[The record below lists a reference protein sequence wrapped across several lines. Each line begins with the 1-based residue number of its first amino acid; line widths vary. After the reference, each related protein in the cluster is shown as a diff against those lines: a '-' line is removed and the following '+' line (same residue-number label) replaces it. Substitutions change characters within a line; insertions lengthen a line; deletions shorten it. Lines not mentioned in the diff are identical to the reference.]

1 MEIFRNIQSFRSW
14 RKKKYGKI
22 GFCPTMGALH
32 EGHVSL
38 IKKSKK
44 YCDYTIVSIFINP
57 LQFNDIDDLKNY
69 PSNTENDLKIIEDYE
84 VDAVFL
90 PSDNIMYSK
99 DSSTYVEEVRLSKN
113 MESESRPKHFIGV
126 TTVVAKLFNIT
137 QPTHAFFGEKDAHQL
152 RIIKKM
158 VKDLNYNIKII
169 PCRTIRETSGLAMSS
184 RNNNLT
190 TKDRDKAKIIK
201 QSLDL
206 AKIALDNG
214 ERSVDNIKKIIKFK
228 IKSEPNMSL
237 IYVSI
242 SNSQT
247 LEEISHISGDN
258 LLISIAAKLNNI
270 RLIDNITYEFS

>member
-169 PCRTIRETSGLAMSS
+169 PCRTIRETSGLAMSA

-190 TKDRDKAKIIK
+190 TKDRHKAKIIK

-214 ERSVDNIKKIIKFK
+214 EKSIDNIKKIIKFK

>member
-14 RKKKYGKI
+14 RKEKYGKI

-38 IKKSKK
+38 INKSKK

-57 LQFNDIDDLKNY
+57 LQFNDINDLKKY
-69 PSNTENDLKIIEDYE
+69 PSNIENDLKIIKNYE

-90 PSDNIMYSK
+90 PNDNIMYSK

-152 RIIKKM
+152 RIIKKV

-184 RNNNLT
+184 RNKNLT
-190 TKDRDKAKIIK
+190 IKDRKKAKIIK

-214 ERSVDNIKKIIKFK
+214 EKSADNIKKIIKFK

-237 IYVSI
+237 IYVSV

-247 LEEISHISGDN
+247 LEEISHISSDN
-258 LLISIAAKLNNI
+258 LLISIAVKLNNI
-270 RLIDNITYEFS
+270 RLIDNITYDFS

>member
-1 MEIFRNIQSFRSW
+1 
-14 RKKKYGKI
+14 
-22 GFCPTMGALH
+22 
-32 EGHVSL
+32 
-38 IKKSKK
+38 
-44 YCDYTIVSIFINP
+44 
-57 LQFNDIDDLKNY
+57 
-69 PSNTENDLKIIEDYE
+69 
-84 VDAVFL
+84 
-90 PSDNIMYSK
+90 
-99 DSSTYVEEVRLSKN
+99 

-190 TKDRDKAKIIK
+190 TKDRHKAKIIK

-214 ERSVDNIKKIIKFK
+214 EKSIDNIKKIIKFK
-228 IKSEPNMSL
+228 IKSDCYYYYYQLLML
-237 IYVSI
+237 YHLYLKYIYFF
-242 SNSQT
+242 
-247 LEEISHISGDN
+247 D
-258 LLISIAAKLNNI
+258 
-270 RLIDNITYEFS
+270 

>member
-137 QPTHAFFGEKDAHQL
+137 PPTHAFFGEKDAHQL

-214 ERSVDNIKKIIKFK
+214 ERSIDNIKKIIKFK